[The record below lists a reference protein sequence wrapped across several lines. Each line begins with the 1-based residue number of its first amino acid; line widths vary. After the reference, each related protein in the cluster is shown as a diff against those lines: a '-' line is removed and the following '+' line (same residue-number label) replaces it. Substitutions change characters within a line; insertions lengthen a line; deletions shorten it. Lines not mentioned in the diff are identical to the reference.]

1 MTTRAQ
7 APLVDLDEMA
17 QWILHETDDLL
28 VFNKPGW
35 LVCHPSKNGPLSSLV
50 GAAREYTGLEKL
62 HLVARL
68 DRERAGGVRQA
79 PSGGAQ
85 VPDGNP
91 GEDCKKGLLSDP

>member
-1 MTTRAQ
+1 MPRSQRRQLRTGSSRQARRSVTTRAQ

-62 HLVARL
+62 HLVAR
-68 DRERAGGVRQA
+68 GCV
-79 PSGGAQ
+79 
-85 VPDGNP
+85 
-91 GEDCKKGLLSDP
+91 LS